1 MEFRKMVMITLYAR
15 QQKRHRCIEQSFGL
29 CGRGRGWDDLRE
41 WHWNLYNILCEM
53 NRQSRLAAWYRMLRF
68 GALGWPRGMVWREVG
83 AGFRM
88 QNACTPV
95 ADSCWC
101 VAKPIQY
108 CKVISI
114 QLNKFILKKK
124 KKEMKRIQAQN
135 VDLRTI
141 TVKELPEP
149 LGIHPHWQTPLWISM
164 PFLQWRPAKRSGGGT
179 RIWLNLTKDLKWS
192 CSLCWCEQRFYLSL
206 NLVWFFKY
214 MMSCE

>member
-53 NRQSRLAAWYRMLRF
+53 NRQSRLAAWYRMLTF
-68 GALGWPRGMVWREVG
+68 GALGWPRGMVWREVA

-88 QNACTPV
+88 RNACTPV

-124 KKEMKRIQAQN
+124 KRNEENPGPECRFTDNHCQRAARAPGDTSPLTDSSLDFYAIFTMETSKEK
-135 VDLRTI
+135 
-141 TVKELPEP
+141 
-149 LGIHPHWQTPLWISM
+149 
-164 PFLQWRPAKRSGGGT
+164 WRRNE
-179 RIWLNLTKDLKWS
+179 NLA
-192 CSLCWCEQRFYLSL
+192 
-206 NLVWFFKY
+206 
-214 MMSCE
+214 